1 MYICTMRLDPLPAPR
16 AVAAAE
22 AVAAAALRRRE
33 DDAARKADLVERE
46 MRAIADA
53 AADRERRAAQEAA
66 DFQAALKLSQE
77 LEREDRG
84 GSVAGGGSGG
94 AAAVVR
100 KPPGLAFG
108 PPAQHLMSN
117 EPPLPSR
124 KPVAPAAPAPSEV
137 DSDMMSVPN
146 AQSASAAGD
155 PASTVVISSHAFD
168 WVDLALYPI
177 GASDAA
183 RLQAAVC
190 FVQAAG
196 RALLA
201 RHGRPVPRLSAA
213 RRKTVTNA
221 VQRMPLRELG
231 DMAPLGKL
239 GVRAPVCQL
248 LGSLMNKGAG
258 PGVLADWLDQSF
270 QAQNS
275 DDLYMIYEY
284 FDIVLTRFC
293 DFDAYAHVAA
303 PSSSASSSLAAAPAR
318 ATVGSDSMRVLKKGG
333 DDDDFSMFAGS
344 GKQGKKK

>member
-1 MYICTMRLDPLPAPR
+1 
-16 AVAAAE
+16 
-22 AVAAAALRRRE
+22 
-33 DDAARKADLVERE
+33 

-53 AADRERRAAQEAA
+53 AAEKERRAAQEAA
-66 DFQAALKLSQE
+66 DFQAAMKLSQE

-84 GSVAGGGSGG
+84 GSVAGGSGG

-100 KPPGLAFG
+100 KPPGLASG

-124 KPVAPAAPAPSEV
+124 KPVAPAAPAPSSSEA
-137 DSDMMSVPN
+137 DSDTMSVPN
-146 AQSASAAGD
+146 AQSAAAAGD
-155 PASTVVISSHAFD
+155 PASMVVISSHAFD

-177 GASDAA
+177 GESDAA

-258 PGVLADWLDQSF
+258 ASVLADWLDQSF
-270 QAQNS
+270 QAQSS
-275 DDLYMIYEY
+275 DDLYMVYEY

-344 GKQGKKK
+344 GKQNKRK

>member
-1 MYICTMRLDPLPAPR
+1 MTSTNP
-16 AVAAAE
+16 VAAAE
-22 AVAAAALRRRE
+22 AVAAALKRRE
-33 DDAARKADLVERE
+33 EDAARRADLVERE

-53 AADRERRAAQEAA
+53 AADKQRRAAQEAD
-66 DFQAALKLSQE
+66 DFAAALKLSQE

-84 GSVAGGGSGG
+84 GGGGGNSAAVASAAS
-94 AAAVVR
+94 AAASFVR
-100 KPPGLAFG
+100 KPPGMAFG

-124 KPVAPAAPAPSEV
+124 KAPVAPVAPASSNADDGIMA
-137 DSDMMSVPN
+137 VPN
-146 AQSASAAGD
+146 AQSASAAAAAGD

-168 WVDLALYPI
+168 WVDLGHYPI
-177 GASDAA
+177 GESDAA
-183 RLQAAVC
+183 RLQAAIC

-221 VQRMPLRELG
+221 VQRMPLREVG

-248 LGSLMNKGAG
+248 LSSLMNKGAG
-258 PGVLADWLDQSF
+258 AGVLADWLDQSF
-270 QAQNS
+270 QAQSS
-275 DDLYMIYEY
+275 DDLYMVYEY

-303 PSSSASSSLAAAPAR
+303 PTASSSSSSAAPAR
-318 ATVGSDSMRVLKKGG
+318 ATVGSDSMRVLKKAG